1 LGVAE
6 GGLDRGLYFYGSRW
20 YDSSLGRFIQADD
33 ILAQNNGHWYHLLD
47 LAAVCDTLIADND
60 SLHHL
65 ASSAAAGVERDESMN
80 YMSTPMSC

>member
-1 LGVAE
+1 LTYATFGAAR
-6 GGLDRGLYFYGSRW
+6 LSTCRGALFGAR
-20 YDSSLGRFIQADD
+20 DLIQPDP